1 MLTCRATLRNSYR
14 PLGESQEGGKR
25 GVGRKIYREGAGGG
39 GGIGISGIPIFSRK
53 CLKTALSRSALL
65 NIQWVLSM
73 YKFTFSVI
81 YRRFMDFSSVP
92 LTASLLSRT
101 IIMPTLGLT

>member
-39 GGIGISGIPIFSRK
+39 GELEFQEFQFFLENASKLLFLGQ
-53 CLKTALSRSALL
+53 LS
-65 NIQWVLSM
+65 
-73 YKFTFSVI
+73 
-81 YRRFMDFSSVP
+81 
-92 LTASLLSRT
+92 
-101 IIMPTLGLT
+101 